1 MGEVKPRRNKRSQS
15 PLKIQNLNDTLS
27 GHVFHESDHAKLDGS
42 FRCGVNTVL
51 EAFKVGDCFYKVGL
65 NHFNTLNLI
74 SK

>member
-1 MGEVKPRRNKRSQS
+1 MKSNPEETRGVSP